1 MKKLFLSSLVLMLI
15 AFSTVKAENVA
26 FVSHVADS
34 LTEVD
39 PSYYIG
45 VSSNPVLG
53 GTTTGA
59 GNYNNGET
67 CILIATPNQGYTFA
81 NWTENGNPQTSN
93 PVYSFT
99 VTESRN
105 LVANFTSLTYTI
117 SAYADPYIG
126 GSVTGAG
133 TYAFQEECT
142 LTATANPGY
151 VFSGWTE
158 NGANVSNNAIYTFTV
173 TANRNLVAT
182 FVAQSFLISATANPT
197 NAGVI
202 SGGGSYFYNQTCTLT
217 ATAKT
222 GYNFVCWSENG
233 VPVSNTATYTFTV
246 TSSRNL
252 VANFEPQNFIIS
264 AAVNPTNSGTV
275 TGTGQY
281 SYGQTC
287 TLTATANPGYA
298 FDSWTENGNPVST
311 NATYTF
317 LVTGS
322 RNIVANFTLESYEVS
337 GSANPTIGGSI
348 TGSGVFLYGQV
359 CTMTATAAEGY
370 TFLHWSDDDNQ
381 IISYNATYTFTVT
394 GNRNLVANFSALML
408 DVTVSANPSQAG
420 VVDGGGTYY
429 LNQLCT
435 VTAEANTGYNFVD
448 WTEDGVHMSSNATF
462 EFAVTAN
469 RNLVANFTAKP
480 YVISVNVDPENSGTV
495 VGVGGYEY
503 GQTCNLT
510 ASPNTGYVFRYS
522 SENGTIISYDET
534 YSFIV
539 NGNRDLIAHFEKY
552 QLQVDIQYDPLMG
565 TVEGVGT
572 YDYGEIC
579 TVVATANEHYHFLYW
594 MENGVV
600 VSTEAAYQFV
610 ITEDRLFVAFFAI
623 DTYFINVT
631 INPEDAG
638 NVIGLGDYEYGET
651 VTLCIEANE
660 NYQFLNWIVNGVI
673 VGDSTCY
680 TFVVEGPVEIVAN
693 FEYWDAVD
701 ELGNSKIEVFP
712 NPAKS
717 SLRINGEGIRSF
729 KVFNSCGQMMEMKD
743 ANGQSSIE
751 FDVERYASGIY
762 VLVLDTET
770 GVSVRRFVKQ

>member
-1 MKKLFLSSLVLMLI
+1 MKKLFLPTLVLLLF
-15 AFSTVKAENVA
+15 AFTTVNAENVA

-39 PSYYIG
+39 PYYIG

-133 TYAFQEECT
+133 TYTFQEECT

-202 SGGGSYFYNQTCTLT
+202 SGAGSYFYNQTCTLT

-281 SYGQTC
+281 SYDQTC

-337 GSANPTIGGSI
+337 ASANPTIGGSI

-435 VTAEANTGYNFVD
+435 VTAEANTGYTFVD
-448 WTEDGVHMSSNATF
+448 WTENGVHMSSNATF

-469 RNLVANFTAKP
+469 RDLVANFTAKP
-480 YVISVNVDPENSGTV
+480 YVISVNVAPENSGTV

-510 ASPNTGYVFRYS
+510 ASPNTGYVFRYW

-631 INPEDAG
+631 IYPEDAG